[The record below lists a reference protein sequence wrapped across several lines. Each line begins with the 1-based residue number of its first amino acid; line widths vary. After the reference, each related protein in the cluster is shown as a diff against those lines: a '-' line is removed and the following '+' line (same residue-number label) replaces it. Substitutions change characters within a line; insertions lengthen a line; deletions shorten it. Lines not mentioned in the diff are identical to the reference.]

1 MRFDVCHWY
10 PDLYIFSLSL
20 KREIVFLAGPS
31 APGSWAD
38 SFYANNGF
46 EDDEETIIKT
56 FSFALHPVLQSNLTG
71 LRNNL
76 GQKRELQNYP
86 KLLTWITL

>member
-1 MRFDVCHWY
+1 M
-10 PDLYIFSLSL
+10 
-20 KREIVFLAGPS
+20 FLAGPS

-86 KLLTWITL
+86 KLLTCMLDYIVIQMKTFSMERTI